1 VLLGSRRRRAGSRGG
16 RSGWLERARPGRRRA
31 GRAVSWRRDLGRGGG
46 ERWVVEREERER
58 EQAAAV
64 ARSRGRR
71 LPRVGGARL
80 SGPNGPYG
88 RLGLD

>member
-1 VLLGSRRRRAGSRGG
+1 
-16 RSGWLERARPGRRRA
+16 
-31 GRAVSWRRDLGRGGG
+31 
-46 ERWVVEREERER
+46 VVEREERER
-58 EQAAAV
+58 EQAVAV
-64 ARSRGRR
+64 ARSRGQR